1 MIPSEKKPFMFN
13 LLFGNS
19 KLKNALRNGAII
31 IDLRSPREFDE
42 GHIQDSINIPA
53 DRIPINA
60 ARIKAMNRPVIL
72 CGHSGVMMGN
82 ARNHLL
88 GQGVKEVYNGGSWT
102 KVLNL
107 TRSV

>member
-1 MIPSEKKPFMFN
+1 MLNF
-13 LLFGNS
+13 LFGNS
-19 KLKNALRNGAII
+19 KLKNALRNDAVI

-42 GHIQDSINIPA
+42 GHIPEAINIPV

-72 CGHSGVMMGN
+72 CGHSGSMGN
-82 ARNHLL
+82 ARDYLLNH
-88 GQGVKEVYNGGSWT
+88 GVKEVHNGGSWV

-107 TRSV
+107 VRSI